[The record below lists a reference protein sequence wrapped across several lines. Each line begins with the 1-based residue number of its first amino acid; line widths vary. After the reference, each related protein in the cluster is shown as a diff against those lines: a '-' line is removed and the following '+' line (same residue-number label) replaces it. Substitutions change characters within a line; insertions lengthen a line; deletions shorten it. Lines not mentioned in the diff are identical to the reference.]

1 MDMNSIVR
9 SRAEYSGKEGPIRC
23 IFFCEFHPTAG
34 PIISCQVPE
43 NYISKEL
50 FDSISV
56 YIITKAELQR
66 STITVTLQDYKILGF
81 PVRINDRKY
90 ARNAYHFNICF
101 VCDCNARTVQ
111 YESVVVKLSDYLVAM
126 EMERNFLSEGKT
138 SANLQPILT
147 QVMNDL
153 NTKGECALTSTLTEG
168 TTATHLKICRIR
180 LDPSP
185 VMDYQVPI
193 FIKELPEQQWD
204 LTTQQV
210 TPYIDGF
217 NHVARIA
224 ALSDVENNLV
234 KACVQNL
241 VYYGVVAMV
250 PLFQYGNVYCTTPKL
265 KELAQDLDLQSR
277 CLNYVAKSNIQLP
290 CIRDVFRMYAAMTRG
305 TTVRDLCMRFNP
317 PNLRI
322 NERKLVQFG
331 VLEGI
336 IRRVNKY
343 PVILN
348 EQSDLQKVFSGLCSL
363 DEICCSMGASSQQ
376 LEDQLERDHSVVM
389 LWK

>member
-1 MDMNSIVR
+1 MNVKELLKNRIEFPR
-9 SRAEYSGKEGPIRC
+9 KEGPIRC

-66 STITVTLQDYKILGF
+66 SVITVTLQDYKILGF
-81 PVRINDRKY
+81 PVRIDDKDKY
-90 ARNAYHFNICF
+90 MRNAFHFNLCF
-101 VCDCNARTVQ
+101 VCDSDARTVQ
-111 YESVVVKLSDYLVAM
+111 YESVVQKFSDYLVAR
-126 EMERNFLSEGKT
+126 EMESDFLSQEKMT
-138 SANLQPILT
+138 KIKLTPILT
-147 QVMNDL
+147 QVKEEL
-153 NTKGECALTSTLTEG
+153 NTKGECALTEG
-168 TTATHLKICRIR
+168 ATTTHLKVCRIR

-185 VMDYQVPI
+185 VMDHQVPI
-193 FIKELPEQQWD
+193 FIRELPEQQWD

-217 NHVARIA
+217 NHVAKIA
-224 ALSDVENNLV
+224 TLSDVENNLV

-241 VYYGVVAMV
+241 VYYGIVALV

-265 KELAQDLDLQSR
+265 KMMAQDVDLQHR
-277 CLNYVAKSNIQLP
+277 CLNFVAKSKRQP
-290 CIRDVFRMYAAMTRG
+290 PTIRDVFRLYAAMTRG
-305 TTVRDLCMRFNP
+305 TTIRDLCIRFNP
-317 PNLRI
+317 SNLRI

-336 IRRVNKY
+336 IRRVHKY
-343 PVILN
+343 PVILSD
-348 EQSDLQKVFSGLCSL
+348 QSDLEKSLSGASSL
-363 DEICCSMGASSQQ
+363 DELCCSIGVSSQQ
-376 LEDQLERDHSVVM
+376 LEDQLDRDHNVM
-389 LWK
+389 LLWK